1 LTWPRQSG
9 FSAARPANWAE
20 LTRPVKRPE
29 PEYSDEARGA
39 LLQGTVVL
47 RVVVGTDGLVHD
59 AQVVRGIGL
68 GLDENAIEAVNQW
81 QFQPGSK
88 DGRSVKVVATI
99 EVNFRLF

>member
-1 LTWPRQSG
+1 MTWPRQSG
-9 FSAARPANWAE
+9 FSAARPANWAA

-81 QFQPGSK
+81 QFQPASK
-88 DGRSVKVVATI
+88 DGQPVKVVAAI